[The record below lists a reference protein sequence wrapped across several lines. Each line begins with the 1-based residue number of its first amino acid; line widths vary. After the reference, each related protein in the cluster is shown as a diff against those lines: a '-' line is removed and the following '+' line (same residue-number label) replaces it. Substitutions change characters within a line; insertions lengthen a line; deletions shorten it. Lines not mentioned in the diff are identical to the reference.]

1 MTPFPA
7 LSWQQQIAARLGVL
21 SRLKAVG
28 TMTFMALFFW
38 AYFAVLRNPPVPPLV
53 MPLTAIDAWVPF
65 TAAAFPV
72 YASLWVYVSI
82 PPALIGSLRALAV
95 FGLWIAALCLFCLA
109 IFWFFPT
116 AVPTPAIDWTRHP
129 EMAIIKGLD
138 ASGNACPSLHVA
150 SAVFSALWLDR
161 LFARVGAPVLLRA
174 ASVLLCL
181 AILWSTMATRQ
192 HVFVDVF
199 AGALAGAL
207 FAILSLRHARA
218 ASAPGGI

>member
-1 MTPFPA
+1 MTSFPV

-21 SRLKAVG
+21 SRLKAAG
-28 TMTFMALFFW
+28 TMIFMALFFS

-72 YASLWVYVSI
+72 YVSLWVYVSI
-82 PPALIGSLRALAV
+82 PPALIGSFRALAV
-95 FGLWIAALCLFCLA
+95 FGIWIAALCLLCLA
-109 IFWFFPT
+109 IFWLFPT
-116 AVPTPAIDWTRHP
+116 AVPMPAIDWASHP

-138 ASGNACPSLHVA
+138 TAGNACPSLHVA
-150 SAVFSALWLDR
+150 SAVFSAFWLER
-161 LFARVGAPVLLRA
+161 LFAKVGAPALLRG

-192 HVFVDVF
+192 HVFLDVL
-199 AGALAGAL
+199 AGVLVGAL
-207 FAILSLRHARA
+207 FAILSLRQAGA
-218 ASAPGGI
+218 DTAPGGI